1 MAYLDPISI
10 SYKGKDYSA
19 AFIPDVFMSGNQCVL
34 IGSHSLEVALYDD
47 DIGYVDEIARKI
59 DEQIYAFVGDDLFSL
74 SLEDFIENVKV
85 FLD

>member
-1 MAYLDPISI
+1 MASLDPISI

-34 IGSHSLEVALYDD
+34 IGSHSLEVALFDD
-47 DIGYVDEIARKI
+47 DTGYTDEIARII
-59 DEQIYAFVGDDLFSL
+59 DEQIYAFVDDELFAL
-74 SLEDFIENVKV
+74 CLEDFIVNVKA